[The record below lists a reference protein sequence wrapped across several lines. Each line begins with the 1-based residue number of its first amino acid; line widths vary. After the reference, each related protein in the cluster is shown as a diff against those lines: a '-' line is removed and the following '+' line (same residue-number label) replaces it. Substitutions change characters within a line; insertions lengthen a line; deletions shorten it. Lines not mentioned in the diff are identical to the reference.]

1 MYHVPHNISILGNW
15 ISMNSAEKRL
25 ILQKNVQNCPNFGN
39 SNDADPKLPQLN
51 VAYAYYFDP
60 LWDKQQF

>member
-1 MYHVPHNISILGNW
+1 
-15 ISMNSAEKRL
+15 MNSAEKRL